1 MFGGVLSDKIGAQKS
16 IVIVITL
23 FALILFILPFTT
35 VSISLFIPVMIV
47 WAALSWGLAPPQQS
61 YRHIR
66 YTAKL

>member
-35 VSISLFIPVMIV
+35 VF
-47 WAALSWGLAPPQQS
+47 
-61 YRHIR
+61 Y
-66 YTAKL
+66 